1 MRTSDKDK
9 RRGFVPLLGRAA
21 LAVFFCTAFLWRCA
35 TIMTPT
41 GGPKDT
47 LPPVI
52 TLMTPDNF
60 TTNFKDRK
68 IYIEFDEFVQIK
80 DQQKEFFTSPQ
91 MKKKP
96 TITLRGR
103 GISVQ
108 LRDTLR
114 ENTTYALNF
123 GSAICDN
130 NEGNPLYS
138 MRYVFSTGPEID
150 SMVLSGYTVDAYKAD
165 SVSKSFIYF
174 YIADSVPEPKEYD
187 STLFNY
193 KPQVIAR
200 AETNGIFL
208 AQNLKPV
215 PYRVYAFQDTND
227 NQMYEPSIDKV
238 GFLDSLINP
247 ALMPDFSVWYDSLR
261 HYVTAD
267 PQVFM
272 RMFTD
277 VAFKRQTLQQSE
289 RPARHKAMLY
299 FGAAHPEVTGLRFD
313 SIPAERVIWDPQTVG
328 RDTVAL
334 WFDVPSA
341 SLPDTIKGEITYFK
355 HDTVNRLQEV
365 TEPLKL
371 AWRYIESKSEEKERE
386 KLERERKR
394 AEAAGEEWE
403 EPEKPNPFKV
413 NLSTTGDVNPLDNL
427 KLEFDYPLRKLD
439 SAAVQLTYTTE
450 QQPEPRPA
458 EVRFERDTANMR
470 VWRLKSDWQLGGK
483 YKLLVPPGAFESI
496 ANEQNDSLRGTYT
509 VADPE
514 KFATIRLHVEG
525 KAPDAKYVVQ
535 LLNGSNGLLQER
547 RDVTTGDL
555 RFDYVPAG
563 EIRLCVIEDLNGN
576 GRWDSGNLVERRQP
590 ERAEMYVNADGE
602 STFATKENWEVELD
616 IDMNELFA
624 PITMESLIEQLEQQ
638 EMQRLSKYLD
648 EQQQNRKNRKEDQ
661 QGQSSSGMGFG
672 GAMGGLGSM
681 GGSGG
686 MGGALGGFGN
696 SF

>member
-386 KLERERKR
+386 KLEREQTRR
-394 AEAAGEEWE
+394 SGRRGVGGAGKAQ
-403 EPEKPNPFKV
+403 P
-413 NLSTTGDVNPLDNL
+413 LQGQPLDHGRRESARQPQIGVRL
-427 KLEFDYPLRKLD
+427 
-439 SAAVQLTYTTE
+439 SAAQT
-450 QQPEPRPA
+450 
-458 EVRFERDTANMR
+458 RF
-470 VWRLKSDWQLGGK
+470 
-483 YKLLVPPGAFESI
+483 
-496 ANEQNDSLRGTYT
+496 RG
-509 VADPE
+509 
-514 KFATIRLHVEG
+514 
-525 KAPDAKYVVQ
+525 
-535 LLNGSNGLLQER
+535 
-547 RDVTTGDL
+547 
-555 RFDYVPAG
+555 
-563 EIRLCVIEDLNGN
+563 
-576 GRWDSGNLVERRQP
+576 
-590 ERAEMYVNADGE
+590 RAAHLYH
-602 STFATKENWEVELD
+602 
-616 IDMNELFA
+616 
-624 PITMESLIEQLEQQ
+624 
-638 EMQRLSKYLD
+638 
-648 EQQQNRKNRKEDQ
+648 
-661 QGQSSSGMGFG
+661 
-672 GAMGGLGSM
+672 
-681 GGSGG
+681 
-686 MGGALGGFGN
+686 
-696 SF
+696 